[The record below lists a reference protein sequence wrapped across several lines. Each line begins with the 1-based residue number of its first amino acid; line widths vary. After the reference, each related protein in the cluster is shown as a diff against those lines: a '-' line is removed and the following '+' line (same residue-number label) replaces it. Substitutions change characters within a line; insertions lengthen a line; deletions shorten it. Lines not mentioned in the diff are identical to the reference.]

1 MYFINPYRLILDVKK
16 LSHDGKEQIDPQKM
30 IDIIKSQT
38 MWRTTPSDKTE
49 ERVVIGK
56 VNDND
61 DDIVMIRSNL

>member
-30 IDIIKSQT
+30 IDIITSQT
-38 MWRTTPSDKTE
+38 MWRTAPSDKTE